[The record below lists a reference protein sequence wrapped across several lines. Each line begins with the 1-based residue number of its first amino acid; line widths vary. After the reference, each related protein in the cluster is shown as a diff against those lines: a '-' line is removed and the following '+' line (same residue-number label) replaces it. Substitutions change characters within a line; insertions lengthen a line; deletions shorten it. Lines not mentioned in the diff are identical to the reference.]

1 MKVRR
6 ILFIDDE
13 TAFTS
18 TLLERMELR
27 NIEAMA
33 APDGHSGI
41 ALMDDAART
50 DTPFEVI
57 VLDVLMPGM
66 DGLETLRH
74 LRQRHPNVPVV
85 VLTGHGSTRDGMRAM
100 QLGAVDYLVKPVD
113 IDELV
118 RVVSNAA
125 ECADSLAR
133 KTCMEELHKEQA

>member
-1 MKVRR
+1 MKTVR

-13 TAFTS
+13 TAFTA

-27 NIEAMA
+27 NIDAKA

-41 ALMDDAART
+41 AMMDDSVHSG
-50 DTPFEVI
+50 TPFEVI

-74 LRQRHPNVPVV
+74 LRQRHPSVPVV
-85 VLTGHGSTRDGMRAM
+85 VLTGHGSTRDGMTAM

-118 RVVSNAA
+118 RVVHNAA
-125 ECADSLAR
+125 ECAEALSPKA
-133 KTCMEELHKEQA
+133 CMEQDPAEHM

>member
-1 MKVRR
+1 MHPVR

-27 NIEAMA
+27 DMLAEA

-41 ALMDDAART
+41 AMMDASART
-50 DTPFEVI
+50 ATPFEVI

-66 DGLETLRH
+66 DGLDTLRH
-74 LRQRHPNVPVV
+74 LRQRHPGVPVI

-118 RVVSNAA
+118 HVIRNAA
-125 ECADSLAR
+125 ECADALAGG
-133 KTCMEELHKEQA
+133 TCPERAE

>member
-1 MKVRR
+1 MSNIR

-13 TAFTS
+13 TAFTA

-27 NIEAMA
+27 NITAMS

-41 ALMDDAART
+41 AMMDESVRRG
-50 DTPFEVI
+50 TPFEVI

-74 LRQRHPNVPVV
+74 LRQRHPHIPVV
-85 VLTGHGSTRDGMRAM
+85 VLTGHGSTRDGMKAM

-118 RVVSNAA
+118 RVIHNAA
-125 ECADSLAR
+125 ECAGALAP
-133 KTCMEELHKEQA
+133 KVCTEGTAQE

>member
-1 MKVRR
+1 MIPLR
-6 ILFIDDE
+6 ILFVDDE
-13 TAFTS
+13 TTFTA
-18 TLLERMELR
+18 TLLERLELR
-27 NIEAMA
+27 GIQAEA

-41 ALMDDAART
+41 SMMDASARSQ
-50 DTPFEVI
+50 TPFQVI

-74 LRQRHPNVPVV
+74 LRQRHPDIPVV

-118 RVVSNAA
+118 RVIRNAA
-125 ECADSLAR
+125 ECAKNLTDA
-133 KTCMEELHKEQA
+133 TCTGHNT